1 MGYPL
6 LMFSNPKVKDR
17 KFRSQG
23 NLTEVNV
30 EIGPK
35 RRVRRP
41 PELLFK
47 FGDYEISR
55 PLTSTHL
62 QHGDRLRTVG
72 WRYEVLIKQPSV
84 PPTVVDGCRIALACK
99 QDQCVSR
106 QQPIN
111 GRAGGTQWFRYRSV
125 IVPYKRERLIAD
137 QTERC
142 AGEGADQ
149 RATLQYFT
157 AYKRSNRP
165 RCLQER
171 QQAQQAEVGTT
182 IASNYLQVQ
191 RRSASPNPHPTRK
204 TMSSQIS
211 SSTSVD

>member
-1 MGYPL
+1 
-6 LMFSNPKVKDR
+6 
-17 KFRSQG
+17 
-23 NLTEVNV
+23 VNV

-72 WRYEVLIKQPSV
+72 WRCEVLIKQPSV

-157 AYKRSNRP
+157 ASGRDPIGRDACKSGSRRSKRKLVP
-165 RCLQER
+165 RLQVIIFR
-171 QQAQQAEVGTT
+171 CKDDQQA
-182 IASNYLQVQ
+182 
-191 RRSASPNPHPTRK
+191 RTRTPPEK
-204 TMSSQIS
+204 Q
-211 SSTSVD
+211 